1 MLKRYPRIIE
11 LAQVFHDASAV
22 ALAFML
28 AYSLRFS
35 FPGIFPYETISDPRE
50 TIWVGCF
57 AVSTWVLFA
66 YLGQFYVSHRAK
78 SLASEVFEIFRTSL
92 YSFFAVVTL
101 TYFIRDVRYSRLVI
115 GFWLVFSFVGV
126 SASRTA
132 LRLVLRRF
140 RRKGYNLRHILI
152 VGTGALAG
160 EAVRLIQHQPA
171 LGVRVRGLI
180 REKAGPRR
188 RAQDEVTDS
197 SSIHVEGVPVLG
209 DLSELPSIIEQTGAD
224 QVLIALPIEQLSVMP
239 ELMASMSQHTVDVR
253 LIPDIYQHATLCGS
267 IEDFG
272 GVPIINLQETPQ
284 VGWNRVLKRL
294 FDFTLTASGMA
305 LALPLIGIIS
315 GLVKLTSRGAI
326 FYSQERVGFDGR
338 TFTMY
343 KFRTMNQD
351 AEMGGAKMAV
361 SGDPRCTALGRIL
374 RKTSLDELPQLWNVL
389 RGDMSLVGPRPERPC
404 FVEDLKREIPRYALR
419 HKMKAGMTGWAQV
432 NGMRGNTSIQK
443 RVELDLY
450 YIENWSV
457 RLDIVILFRTIF
469 GGFLSPNAY

>member
-1 MLKRYPRIIE
+1 MLKRYPRTFE
-11 LAQVFHDASAV
+11 LFQVFNDATAV
-22 ALAFML
+22 AGAFVL

-35 FPGIFPYETISDPRE
+35 LPDLIPYETISDPRE

-78 SLASEVFEIFRTSL
+78 SLASEIFEIFKTSL

-115 GFWLVFSFVGV
+115 TFWLMFSFIGV

-132 LRLVLRRF
+132 LRLVLRRI
-140 RRKGYNLRHILI
+140 RRKGYNLRHVII
-152 VGTGALAG
+152 VGTGTLATD
-160 EAVRLIQHQPA
+160 AVRLIQGQPQ
-171 LGVRVRGLI
+171 LGVRVKGLV

-188 RAQDEVTDS
+188 RALDEITQLTATTL
-197 SSIHVEGVPVLG
+197 EGVPVLG
-209 DLSELPSIIEQTGAD
+209 DLTELSAMVEETGAD
-224 QVLIALPIEQLSVMP
+224 QVLIALPIEQLGVMP
-239 ELMASMSQHTVDVR
+239 EIMASMTQHTVDVR

-272 GVPIINLQETPQ
+272 GVPVINLQETPQ
-284 VGWNRVLKRL
+284 VGWNKVLKRL
-294 FDFTLTASGMA
+294 FDFSLTAAGVA
-305 LALPLIGIIS
+305 LILPIFGFIAS
-315 GLVKLTSRGAI
+315 LVKLTSRGPV

-338 TFTMY
+338 RFQMY
-343 KFRTMNQD
+343 KFRTMRQD
-351 AEMGGAKMAV
+351 AESDGATMAV
-361 SGDPRCTALGRIL
+361 SGDPRCTSVGRIL

-389 RGDMSLVGPRPERPC
+389 RGEMSLVGPRPERPC

-432 NGMRGNTSIQK
+432 HGMRGNTSIHK

-457 RLDIVILFRTIF
+457 RLDIVILLRTIF